1 MSYERWAVLTTY
13 SSSNFRKHTS
23 GNPLQQA
30 LIARFHERLRLLI
43 AGLDIQSVLDAG
55 CGEGFV
61 LRFLR
66 ANHPRLHLTGIDL
79 DADAVAL
86 ARQAAGEVSVGVG
99 DLYYLPFRDNA
110 FDLVLSTEVLEHV
123 DEPARAL
130 CELARVSARYCLL
143 TVPWEPMFKAANFLR
158 GKNLTSWGN
167 DPGHIQAWG
176 MHAFARLIRQQ
187 LTIRYAGTSFPWT
200 IVLAEKT

>member
-1 MSYERWAVLTTY
+1 MAILTTY
-13 SSSNFRKHTS
+13 PSSNYRKHTS

-30 LIARFHERLRLLI
+30 LIGRFHKRLRLLI
-43 AGLDIQSVLDAG
+43 AGLDIQTVLDAG

-66 ANHPRLHLTGIDL
+66 ASQPQLRLIGIDL
-79 DADAVAL
+79 DANAAAL
-86 ARQAAGEVSVGVG
+86 ARRVAGDVPVGVG
-99 DLYYLPFRDNA
+99 DLYHLPFRDNA

-123 DEPARAL
+123 DEPAQAL
-130 CELARVSARYCLL
+130 RELARVSARYCLF
-143 TVPWEPMFKAANFLR
+143 TVPWEPMFKAANFMR
-158 GKNLTSWGN
+158 GRNLASWGN
-167 DPGHIQAWG
+167 DPGHIQAWS
-176 MHAFARLIRQQ
+176 MHAFAHLVRQQ